1 MDCEWWGQ
9 YDNLDHTQHMNNF
22 ITPNIDYNEISF
34 IEQALKR
41 SIEYYNDL
49 NIKKPD
55 DKLYKDALKTV
66 TSLHKKI
73 KELRISKGEKHSIQ
87 IVVPQKN
94 SKQLKFNFDG

>member
-1 MDCEWWGQ
+1 MKLKKKKYEI
-9 YDNLDHTQHMNNF
+9 N
-22 ITPNIDYNEISF
+22 NIDYNEISF

>member
-1 MDCEWWGQ
+1 MLYYGNKKARNKMKIKKKKYEI
-9 YDNLDHTQHMNNF
+9 N
-22 ITPNIDYNEISF
+22 NIDYNQISF

-73 KELRISKGEKHSIQ
+73 KELRISKGEKPSIRVH
-87 IVVPQKN
+87 IPQEN
-94 SKQLKFNFDG
+94 SKQLRFNFD

>member
-1 MDCEWWGQ
+1 MKIKKKKYEI
-9 YDNLDHTQHMNNF
+9 N
-22 ITPNIDYNEISF
+22 NIDYNEISF
-34 IEQALKR
+34 IEQGLKI